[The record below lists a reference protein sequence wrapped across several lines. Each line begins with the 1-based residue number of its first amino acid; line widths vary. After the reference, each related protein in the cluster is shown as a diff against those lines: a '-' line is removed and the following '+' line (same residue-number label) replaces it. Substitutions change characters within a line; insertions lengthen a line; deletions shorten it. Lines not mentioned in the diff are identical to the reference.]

1 VPVVLI
7 THDTNEAFMPEVRKV
22 VMAIEKVL

>member
-1 VPVVLI
+1 VLI